1 MPLSSTGRVVVRKKV
16 CNGVSQQLI
25 ARQGRWWGCPFLG
38 PFSPSITSYEH
49 EKDHPNGQMTIL
61 KRLRD
66 HLGLKPGSAVGF
78 ELADAYFCN
87 RGNRRRRESSAACA
101 ETLDMP

>member
-38 PFSPSITSYEH
+38 PFSPSITSMNTT
-49 EKDHPNGQMTIL
+49 KLTTKGQMTIL